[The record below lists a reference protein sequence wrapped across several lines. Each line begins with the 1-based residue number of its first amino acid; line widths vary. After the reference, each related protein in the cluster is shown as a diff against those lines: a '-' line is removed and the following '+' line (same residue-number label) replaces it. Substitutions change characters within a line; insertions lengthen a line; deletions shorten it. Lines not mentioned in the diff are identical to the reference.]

1 MNSTVSFNRWGH
13 VQWQTRPFQVFKQ
26 YNKELSEFIWAE
38 YAAHEYVKTNL
49 INTVSPS
56 DDCSS
61 HLTFAAKV
69 WNFNKMSEWTS
80 AYNAGQNYHY
90 LNCVVALS
98 SNLEVFL
105 KSIISLAIESNPGVL
120 IKAPKSVDGVLYLK
134 KGMPMPKYDYYVEK
148 CVDGTWKKRKE
159 AIERLFDSY
168 PVEIDTY
175 YTELEKIRKMRN
187 KAGHAFGR
195 DIKNACEFY
204 STEKKP
210 SEVVSL
216 ANLRTWLKVAYDVA
230 TAMDKFLLGN
240 FIGEYQAILEY
251 HKHKD
256 EWKYK
261 FANEKARELK
271 TLYGAKDQ
279 QIGLEFCEE
288 LVEYYEKL

>member
-1 MNSTVSFNRWGH
+1 MNSTVHFNRWGH

-26 YNKELSEFIWAE
+26 YNKELSDFLWAE
-38 YAAHEYVKTNL
+38 YAAHEYVKNNL
-49 INTVSPS
+49 INTISPK

-61 HLTFAAKV
+61 HLCFPAKV
-69 WNFNKMSEWTS
+69 WNFQKMEDWSRAFDE
-80 AYNAGQNYHY
+80 GQNYLY

-105 KSIISLAIESNPGVL
+105 KSIITLAVESNPGVL
-120 IKAPKSVDGVLYLK
+120 SGAPRAIDGVRNLK
-134 KGMPMPKYDYYVEK
+134 YNTPVTGYWRRVKK
-148 CVDGTWKKRKE
+148 CVDGQWPERIAAMDALFRSHPSILNTHLNDLE
-159 AIERLFDSY
+159 AIR
-168 PVEIDTY
+168 
-175 YTELEKIRKMRN
+175 ELRN
-187 KAGHAFGR
+187 KVGHAFGR
-195 DIKNACEFY
+195 DIEAACGFTNTKKLPIERISAENLKN
-204 STEKKP
+204 
-210 SEVVSL
+210 
-216 ANLRTWLKVAYDVA
+216 WLKVAYDVA
-230 TAMDKFLLGN
+230 TAMDKFLLDN

-261 FANEKARELK
+261 FANEKAREIK